1 MTRFSLWFGV
11 AACLL
16 ATQSAA
22 QDSAVVAFV
31 GDVMLAR
38 TEATGRLIAHGGD
51 PFRTV
56 RGILASADLRVAN
69 FESAGGRSG
78 KADPAKPFSFRTT
91 AAGVTAFST
100 VFEVAGLANNHAV
113 DFGRQ
118 ALVETVASLRQSG
131 SQGVGAGR
139 DLVEAHQALI
149 VERHGVRIGLLGYL
163 DFFPRWFAA
172 APGLPGVAWLD
183 PRQVAVDI
191 AKARARGADVVIVIP
206 HWGEEHQPLANE
218 HQRALARVIIDAG
231 ADAVI
236 GGHPHVVQ
244 DYEIYRGKPI
254 LYSLGN
260 FVFDGFS
267 DEDNITGWAVFATV
281 DRRGVAA
288 LRTRV
293 VRLDVRGAPVPDTSK
308 SGPCWIRGEAQIVRC
323 PQ

>member
-1 MTRFSLWFGV
+1 MNRLGLGFVACLIAAPV
-11 AACLL
+11 AAE
-16 ATQSAA
+16 S
-22 QDSAVVAFV
+22 SAVVAFV

-38 TEATGRLIAHGGD
+38 TEATGRLIARGGD
-51 PFRTV
+51 PFRRV
-56 RGILASADLRVAN
+56 RSILAPADLRVAN

-91 AAGVTAFST
+91 AAGVVAFSS

-118 ALVETVASLRQSG
+118 ALVETLASLRQSG
-131 SQGVGAGR
+131 SLGVGAGR
-139 DLVEAHQALI
+139 DLVEAHRALI
-149 VERHGVRIGLLGYL
+149 VERQGVRIGLLGYL

-183 PRQVAVDI
+183 PRQVAADI
-191 AKARARGADVVIVIP
+191 ADARARGAEVVIVIP
-206 HWGEEHQPLANE
+206 HWGEEHQPQANE
-218 HQRALARVIIDAG
+218 HQRSRARAIIDAG

-281 DRRGVAA
+281 DRAGVSAI
-288 LRTRV
+288 RTRV
-293 VRLDVRGAPVPDTSK
+293 VRLDGHGAPAPDASK
-308 SGPCWIRGEAQIVRC
+308 SGPCWTRGEAQMTRC
-323 PQ
+323 AE